1 MNQTKYLTISEF
13 AKMNGVSKHTLYHY
27 DDIQLF
33 SPIHVDDNKYR
44 YYSID
49 QIETFQTIT
58 ILKDLGMPLKE
69 IKTFLD
75 QRNPQSVYDV
85 LNDRE
90 KDIDYQIQHL
100 KKIKSFIQ
108 NNKNSISK
116 YQQTNFNT
124 IEIQEFDERYYL
136 RTDIKNNNEKEWAIA
151 TNQLIEQTK
160 EIDFLIAYIQYRK
173 DIEKNIFNN
182 YTNVILLL
190 PHKIKNKDLKTLSK
204 GRYLV
209 AYHKGDFIQIGKTYK
224 KMMTYIQDHH
234 LEIED
239 EIIEYY
245 VVDNLVTKNPD
256 EYITE
261 INIKLK

>member
-1 MNQTKYLTISEF
+1 MKQTKYLSISEF
-13 AKMNGVSKHTLYHY
+13 SKINGVSKHTLYHY
-27 DDIQLF
+27 DEIKLF
-33 SPIHVDDNKYR
+33 SPTYIDKNKYR

-69 IKTFLD
+69 IKNFLD
-75 QRNPQSVYDV
+75 ERNPQNVYDI
-85 LNDRE
+85 LDDRE
-90 KDIDYQIQHL
+90 KDIDHQIQHL

-108 NNKNSISK
+108 NNKTFISK
-116 YQQTNFNT
+116 YMLSDFNK
-124 IEIQEFDERYYL
+124 IEIQTFDTRYYL

-160 EIDFLIAYIQYRK
+160 EIDFLIAYIQYKK
-173 DIEKNIFNN
+173 DIENNVYNN

-190 PHKIKNKDLKTLSK
+190 PHKIKNKNLKILPK

-209 AYHKGDFIQIGKTYK
+209 GYHKGNFSQIGKTYK

-234 LEIED
+234 LIMED

-245 VVDNLVTKNPD
+245 VVDNLVTKNSD

-261 INIKLK
+261 INIKLS